1 MLLYGKKQ
9 GVKEASAIV
18 ATNNIASQHMIKKN
32 GFKVASK
39 WAYYE
44 VNCKINRIRR
54 RMAVKVA
61 SSETLLKYGVI

>member
-1 MLLYGKKQ
+1 VLLYGKKQ

-44 VNCKINRIRR
+44 VNCKINRI
-54 RMAVKVA
+54 
-61 SSETLLKYGVI
+61 